1 MRLLRLIV
9 VLATLASLPGYGLAA
24 SGHAGGCPGRAIG
37 GAPMASH
44 AVDMAGMD
52 MTGAEGM
59 AIPHDCCP
67 GTAESGSN
75 SDPHEGCP
83 ACLAGHGCK
92 NSPGGQ
98 PPALSLRRLPP
109 LHQAVAEEP
118 APHVSQCGPDD
129 LLRPPR

>member
-1 MRLLRLIV
+1 
-9 VLATLASLPGYGLAA
+9 
-24 SGHAGGCPGRAIG
+24 
-37 GAPMASH
+37 
-44 AVDMAGMD
+44 MD
-52 MTGAEGM
+52 MSGAEGM

-83 ACLAGHGCK
+83 ACVAGHGCK

-109 LHQAVAEEP
+109 LHLAVAEEP